1 MAGTGP
7 ASRRYRPDDLIG
19 CTARLFERAG
29 LDGTIAGAVADILV
43 AADLLG
49 YDTHGLQFVPAYLAD
64 IEQGRTRTS
73 GEPEILND
81 TGGSLLLDGRM
92 LPGQWVV
99 LRALALAQE
108 RMGSGGHATVSIA
121 IRHSQNISCLA
132 TYVKRAADDGLMA
145 LLTTSAPN
153 NAMVAPHGGRS
164 PRLSTN
170 PIAIGIPTDGTP
182 ILIDTST
189 SATTNRRIER
199 SRRTGQRLPGPWLVD
214 NQGRPSD
221 DPEVIYTDPPGA
233 ILPAGGLDMG
243 HKGFALALFVEA
255 LTSGLAG
262 HGRAA
267 ADGADKDAPMGANV
281 FLQLIDAA
289 AFGGIEAFRHETGF
303 LAQLCRQSLPQA
315 GGPAVRIPA
324 SSLCFPCCAVRS
336 ASSRPRPTRY

>member
-214 NQGRPSD
+214 NQDRPSD
-221 DPEVIYTDPPGA
+221 DPVHEGRHVLEHVGQEYQQGEENGENLRHEYQGHFLDRRQCLHQGNGQANHEANPHDRRGHQQQGKDG
-233 ILPAGGLDMG
+233 ILCDIEYFG
-243 HKGFALALFVEA
+243 HAHDRFPKFALSNF
-255 LTSGLAG
+255 
-262 HGRAA
+262 
-267 ADGADKDAPMGANV
+267 
-281 FLQLIDAA
+281 QLLD
-289 AFGGIEAFRHETGF
+289 
-303 LAQLCRQSLPQA
+303 S
-315 GGPAVRIPA
+315 
-324 SSLCFPCCAVRS
+324 
-336 ASSRPRPTRY
+336 